1 LKKKKIIVTLLCII
15 ILMTLFSISAF
26 ALTEAE
32 LKAQAEAMG
41 KTTVSGNVFIW
52 FLCAIA
58 FLKISQKIDSFMS
71 SLGINVGQTGGS
83 MLGEVIIA
91 TRGLQMIKNLTG
103 RGGGASSSSGGST
116 GSGAASMGFGAG
128 TFNNMVKTPPA
139 NNTNVSNSNAAINQN
154 SGNAALSSSPSQNN
168 NITAGGNNQGNLPA
182 PAAGNPA
189 NQLTGG
195 NNPAPAGML
204 PAGQNNPSPQT
215 NNMPANDNDGFLP
228 ESSMPQIT
236 SDNSSV
242 MIPLENAE
250 NSGNMINSSPLDTN
264 DILTGENNTGAVP
277 VSSFEA
283 SAPQILNGEPVNSIP
298 AEQPGD
304 NLDAGHDSSPLMTD
318 ISAGGNHAEIPS
330 SPQITGE
337 NSAGIIPAGQP
348 ENIGNSPAVI
358 PQKDNLSAGTNQT
371 VIPASQFESSMPL
384 SAGVNQAG
392 TSPAGKNDNI
402 GGADSLLSSQSE
414 SVPMNI
420 SHAKIPSSPIGTSAP
435 QTANGN
441 SIGTLPA
448 EQSGSIGNAADVSP
462 QVSNMPA
469 GISSHAES
477 APTSQHESTTHIISE
492 NSPTGISPDGYA
504 GQSGSFGDSADLTP
518 ELFVSSMGYTEH
530 AGIPDYSNLQSGDGM
545 ITGTETSAAN
555 PGGIEFGMYNAD
567 QYTAPEGTHTIETA
581 ADGSKWY
588 KQYAETPKEQKPNT
602 AQPNGSIAQNQAKP
616 KLPAIPLRKS
626 EVQINNGGKQ

>member
-1 LKKKKIIVTLLCII
+1 
-15 ILMTLFSISAF
+15 
-26 ALTEAE
+26 
-32 LKAQAEAMG
+32 
-41 KTTVSGNVFIW
+41 
-52 FLCAIA
+52 
-58 FLKISQKIDSFMS
+58 
-71 SLGINVGQTGGS
+71 
-83 MLGEVIIA
+83 
-91 TRGLQMIKNLTG
+91 MIKNLTG

-392 TSPAGKNDNI
+392 TSPAGKTDNI
-402 GGADSLLSSQSE
+402 GGADNLSSQSE
-414 SVPMNI
+414 SAPMNI
-420 SHAKIPSSPIGTSAP
+420 NHAEIPSSPIGTSAP

-441 SIGTLPA
+441 SIGTLPAEQPNGIGNAADLSPQANNIPANVSHAETIPSSAAEASAPQIINGHSAGTLPA

-504 GQSGSFGDSADLTP
+504 GQSGSFGDTADLTP

-588 KQYAETPKEQKPNT
+588 KQYAENPKEQKPNT
-602 AQPNGSIAQNQAKP
+602 AQPNGNIAQNQAKP